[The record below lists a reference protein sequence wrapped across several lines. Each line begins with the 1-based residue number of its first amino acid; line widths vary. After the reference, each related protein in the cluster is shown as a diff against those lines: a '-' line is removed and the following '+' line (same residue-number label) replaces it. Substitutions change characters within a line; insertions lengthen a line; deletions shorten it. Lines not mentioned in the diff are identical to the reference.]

1 MDALDSARGQALVA
15 RCRKDLHDAGMFS
28 LEGLIRSEA
37 LEACVA
43 EVEPLFDTASFTHAR
58 NHNIYFDDEI
68 EGPEAGHPAL
78 ARFTTVNRT
87 ICGDQIPSSLVT
99 RIYEWQPLIDF
110 LAAATER
117 PRLYPMADPLG
128 RLNVMTYRA
137 GERLNWHFDRAEFT
151 ITVLLQSPTGGGDF
165 NIAEG

>member
-1 MDALDSARGQALVA
+1 MKHVLNLDRWPVDALDSAQGQALIA
-15 RCRKDLHDAGMFS
+15 RCRKDLRDAGMFS

-43 EVEPLFDTASFTHAR
+43 EVVPLFDTASFIHAR
-58 NHNIYFDDEI
+58 DHNIYFDDEI
-68 EGPEAGHPAL
+68 EGLEAGHPAL

-117 PRLYPMADPLG
+117 SQALPDGRSPRPAQRHDLSRG
-128 RLNVMTYRA
+128 RAPQLA
-137 GERLNWHFDRAEFT
+137 F
-151 ITVLLQSPTGGGDF
+151 
-165 NIAEG
+165 